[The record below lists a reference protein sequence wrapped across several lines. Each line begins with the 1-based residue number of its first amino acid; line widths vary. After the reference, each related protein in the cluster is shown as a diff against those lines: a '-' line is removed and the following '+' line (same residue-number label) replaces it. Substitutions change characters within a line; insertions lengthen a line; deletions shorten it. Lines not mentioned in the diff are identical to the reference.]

1 MIKYD
6 NLFIEREA
14 IAMQETVLLYNIDKT
29 EAGKAI
35 ISILEKLNVEVI
47 IVKTSDLMNPLGYI
61 LGLDDYERGTEALT
75 SIPHDDMMVLAG
87 FEDKQ
92 VDLLLEIFKEANIPF
107 IPLKA
112 IVTKTNIDWT
122 FKQLLDNVKT
132 EYLQFTGMKK
142 AH

>member
-1 MIKYD
+1 
-6 NLFIEREA
+6 
-14 IAMQETVLLYNIDKT
+14 MQETVLLYNIDKT

-47 IVKTSDLMNPLGYI
+47 IVKTSDLMSPIGYI
-61 LGLDDYERGTEALT
+61 LGIEDYQRGTEALT

-87 FEDKQ
+87 FEDGQ
-92 VDLLLEIFKEANIPF
+92 VDILLQIFKEANIPF

-122 FKQLLDNVKT
+122 FKQLLENVKK
-132 EYLQFTGMKK
+132 EYLEFTGMKQTN
-142 AH
+142 

>member
-1 MIKYD
+1 
-6 NLFIEREA
+6 
-14 IAMQETVLLYNIDKT
+14 MQETVLLYNIDKT

-47 IVKTSDLMNPLGYI
+47 IVKTSDLMSPIGYI
-61 LGLDDYERGTEALT
+61 LGIEDYQRGTEALTSILT

-87 FEDKQ
+87 FEDGQ
-92 VDLLLEIFKEANIPF
+92 VDILLQIFKEANIPF

-122 FKQLLDNVKT
+122 FKQLLENVKK
-132 EYLQFTGMKK
+132 EYLEFTGMKQTN
-142 AH
+142 

>member
-1 MIKYD
+1 
-6 NLFIEREA
+6 
-14 IAMQETVLLYNIDKT
+14 MQETVLLYNIDKT